1 VVNVGSLLRL
11 QVRGGARRGA
21 TRRGAQP
28 RAARAGWLVPGLI
41 VLLLIAAGELGF
53 NALREVANVPI
64 KKVTVN
70 GDFRF
75 LDKAAIEQIMLPHLG
90 TGYFMVDLA
99 GIRDDLR
106 RLPMVH
112 EVTVRR
118 AWPDRLMV
126 FITEQVPVLRFG
138 EDAYLNPYAE
148 VFRPAEVL
156 PGLDLPLV
164 HGPDGSEELL
174 LRTFDAFSE
183 LLEPA
188 GLRIARLVL
197 DGKHAWRLTL
207 GNGVEVLLG
216 RRDVENKARTAARLL
231 GGEWA
236 AERDRVERLDMRY
249 SNGVAVAWR
258 GDPPKVPGSGG
269 AAARTAAP
277 AASAPNH

>member
-1 VVNVGSLLRL
+1 MNASLVVRMSGRA
-11 QVRGGARRGA
+11 RARRGA

-28 RAARAGWLVPGLI
+28 RAARAGWLVPAII
-41 VLLLIAAGELGF
+41 VGLLLVAAELGF
-53 NALREVANVPI
+53 TALREVANVPI

-75 LDKAAIEQIMLPHLG
+75 LDKAAVEEIMLPHLG

-99 GIRDDLR
+99 GIRDDLK

-138 EDAYLNPYAE
+138 EAAYLNPYAE
-148 VFRPAEVL
+148 VFRPAAAL

-164 HGPDGSEELL
+164 EGPEGSEKLL
-174 LRTFDAFSE
+174 LKSFDAFAE
-183 LLEPA
+183 MLEPA

-197 DGKHAWRLTL
+197 DGKHAWRVTL
-207 GNGVEVLLG
+207 ANGSEVLLG
-216 RRDVENKARTAARLL
+216 RRDVENKLRIAVRLL

-236 AERDRVERLDMRY
+236 AERDRIARLDMRY
-249 SNGVAVAWR
+249 SNGVAVAWK
-258 GDPPKVPGSGG
+258 GEPPKARASEG
-269 AAARTAAP
+269 AAPRGASVAAAP
-277 AASAPNH
+277 IH